1 MASNNNWGKN
11 AKKAAKKAHRA
22 VAWIAIFFLAIG
34 FAAGYF
40 GAEYLGA
47 DDCFVLIGET
57 EITVPLGSAYIY
69 AEHGAKIIS
78 LGRDISSDVIIDS
91 ELTADENGN
100 YPIDTSVERTYV
112 ITYTIDDIRYS
123 GVKKIRTITVTGG
136 Q

>member
-1 MASNNNWGKN
+1 MN
-11 AKKAAKKAHRA
+11 AKFIGAFQIRRQYGIEQQLGKERKKSSKESVSCCSLDRY
-22 VAWIAIFFLAIG
+22 FL
-34 FAAGYF
+34 F
-40 GAEYLGA
+40 G
-47 DDCFVLIGET
+47 DRICLIGET

>member
-22 VAWIAIFFLAIG
+22 VAWIAILFLAIG

-40 GAEYLGA
+40 GSEYLGA

-57 EITVPLGSAYIY
+57 EITVPQGSAYIY
-69 AEHGAKIIS
+69 AEHGAQIIS

-91 ELTADENGN
+91 ELIADENGS
-100 YPIDTSVERTYV
+100 YPVDTSVERTYV